1 MSLSGESQ
9 RATLAIPSTWKY
21 PDIVP
26 EPQKL
31 QPGNEEFVADWG
43 FFSSLISLAGQQV
56 GWQQG
61 STRIAK
67 ERLSEG
73 TMCRFGGIEHAIR
86 VARCIEAAVLP
97 SIKIN
102 KIVSRTKKSMQDRV
116 WP

>member
-43 FFSSLISLAGQQV
+43 FFSSLLGV
-56 GWQQG
+56 
-61 STRIAK
+61 
-67 ERLSEG
+67 
-73 TMCRFGGIEHAIR
+73 
-86 VARCIEAAVLP
+86 
-97 SIKIN
+97 
-102 KIVSRTKKSMQDRV
+102 
-116 WP
+116 

>member
-43 FFSSLISLAGQQV
+43 FFSSLLRAGCLDL
-56 GWQQG
+56 
-61 STRIAK
+61 R
-67 ERLSEG
+67 R
-73 TMCRFGGIEHAIR
+73 R
-86 VARCIEAAVLP
+86 
-97 SIKIN
+97 
-102 KIVSRTKKSMQDRV
+102 
-116 WP
+116 